1 MGMGKERRTLIGPR
15 STAKAT
21 PVAGTTLRTT
31 GPTPLPSGNI
41 TRLNATRVFVLINN
55 VLTKIPLDWVDAQ
68 NHRGLDAC
76 GFFLKN
82 VCLYVW
88 SSHIAEYGSTG

>member
-1 MGMGKERRTLIGPR
+1 MGMRKERRTLIGPR

-21 PVAGTTLRTT
+21 LVTGTTLRTT
-31 GPTPLPSGNI
+31 GPTMLLPSGNI
-41 TRLNATRVFVLINN
+41 TRLHATRVFVLINN

-76 GFFLKN
+76 GFCLN